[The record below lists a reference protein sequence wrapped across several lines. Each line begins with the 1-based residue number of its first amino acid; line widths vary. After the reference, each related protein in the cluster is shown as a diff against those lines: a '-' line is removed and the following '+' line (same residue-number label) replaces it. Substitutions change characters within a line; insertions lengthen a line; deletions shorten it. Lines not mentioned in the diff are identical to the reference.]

1 MACIKSEC
9 LVRWIMC
16 YGCDGTSLEDS
27 QSTMCEQL
35 NIQLPLQTV
44 ALWDLRNLSLKLH
57 SFAMHKDEI
66 FQVSK
71 TCMCS
76 VWWWAPQLPFSTRL
90 ADSCLVGPAQ
100 SQAETPLV
108 WVAQRWSIPGE
119 VDGSCGVEGQR
130 GWADW
135 SSPILGECYWNVVCS
150 AVCCYVALLLFVTW
164 NWFWLRASPVFYL
177 SWNCKER
184 INKSVTNLD
193 GIREY
198 IKVFG
203 NKNKSINT

>member
-1 MACIKSEC
+1 MYGFIYIWLISKWPKSNLTSDKSGVC
-9 LVRWIMC
+9 AWVRWILC
-16 YGCDGTSLEDS
+16 CDCDGTSLEDS
-27 QSTMCEQL
+27 QPIMCEQL

-71 TCMCS
+71 ACMCS

-119 VDGSCGVEGQR
+119 VGGSCGVEGAAR
-130 GWADW
+130 LGWLEH
-135 SSPILGECYWNVVCS
+135 SLLGKMLLECC
-150 AVCCYVALLLFVTW
+150 L
-164 NWFWLRASPVFYL
+164 
-177 SWNCKER
+177 
-184 INKSVTNLD
+184 
-193 GIREY
+193 
-198 IKVFG
+198 
-203 NKNKSINT
+203 